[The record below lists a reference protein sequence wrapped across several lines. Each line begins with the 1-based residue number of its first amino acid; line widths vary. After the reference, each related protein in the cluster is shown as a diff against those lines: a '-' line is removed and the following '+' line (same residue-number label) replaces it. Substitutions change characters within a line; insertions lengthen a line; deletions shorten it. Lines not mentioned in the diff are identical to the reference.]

1 MKTIT
6 EAANAGEPVSSLVK
20 GNVMSILNP
29 DKVTGEK
36 QEKMENHAER
46 NSLRQG

>member
-6 EAANAGEPVSSLVK
+6 EAAKAGEPVSILVK

-29 DKVTGEK
+29 DTLTGEK
-36 QEKMENHAER
+36 QEKMENHAKR